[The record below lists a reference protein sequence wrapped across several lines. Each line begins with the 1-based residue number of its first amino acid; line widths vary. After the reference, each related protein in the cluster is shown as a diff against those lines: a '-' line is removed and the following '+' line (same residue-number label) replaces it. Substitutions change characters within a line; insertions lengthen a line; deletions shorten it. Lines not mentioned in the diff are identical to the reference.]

1 MSRSEPAAGAVAYV
15 RTGRSLAQSADAQR
29 QAIRRLA
36 KSTDTKIA
44 HWHVEEGD
52 PPSIEDRPALM
63 QALASLAQSPP
74 QVLLVASPEVV
85 SEASWEEALVERL
98 ASHVGG
104 RVLYAAGKAARD
116 AVPSEFRAAL
126 GVHERMLLRLRMII
140 ATEIQRPRGAM
151 WGRCPWG
158 YRFSADGMHLEP
170 HEGER
175 TVVAVAR
182 HMRLRGL
189 KLRQIRDELIKLGV
203 VGRTGRPLGITRI
216 YELLDEGQG
225 SRLHVLAARA
235 AADPDAP
242 PASSVRPSLRPG
254 AAAGDPGG
262 ARQRR
267 RASGQRRP
275 HE

>member
-1 MSRSEPAAGAVAYV
+1 MSRSEPAAVAVAYV
-15 RTGRSLAQSADAQR
+15 RAGRSLSQSADAQR
-29 QAIRRLA
+29 KAIRRLA
-36 KSTDTKIA
+36 RSSNTKIA
-44 HWHVEEGD
+44 HWDLEEGD
-52 PPSIEDRPALM
+52 EPSIEDRPVLM
-63 QALASLAQSPP
+63 HALASLAESPP
-74 QVLLVASPEVV
+74 QVLCVASPEVV
-85 SEASWEEALVERL
+85 SEASWEQALVERL
-98 ASHVGG
+98 AGHVGG
-104 RVLYAAGKAARD
+104 RVLYASGKVARD
-116 AVPSEFRAAL
+116 AAPDEFSAAL

-140 ATEIQRPRGAM
+140 ATEVQRPRGAM

-235 AADPDAP
+235 AEDPDAP
-242 PASSVRPSLRPG
+242 PASTVRPSVRPGAFAREPG
-254 AAAGDPGG
+254 AT
-262 ARQRR
+262 RQRR
-267 RASGQRRP
+267 RASGQTR
-275 HE
+275 